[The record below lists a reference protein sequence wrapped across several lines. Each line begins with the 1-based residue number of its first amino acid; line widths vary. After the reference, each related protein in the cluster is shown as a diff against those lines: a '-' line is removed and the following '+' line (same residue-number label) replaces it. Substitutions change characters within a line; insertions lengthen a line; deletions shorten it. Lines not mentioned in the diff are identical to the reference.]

1 MKNFIPAERKVNL
14 EIRTGWCSVPAVD
27 VTAWELISKI
37 WLSRKLKENPTWGK
51 NFGENTFLQSVL
63 CWGRD
68 ILGSSNI
75 ITQVAVWVWKNHPCP
90 RSLNRNKGWVCLCL
104 SLPSTLSWYLLFLGS
119 HVNVVTFT
127 LSWLGKKEWQ
137 LTNLGSGLNLQLLFP
152 FSATSFPPVYLYFNA
167 TFSSSFV
174 QVKSCKRRKSD
185 CFIDNFQKV
194 LSFV

>member
-90 RSLNRNKGWVCLCL
+90 RSLNLNKGWVCLCL

-127 LSWLGKKEWQ
+127 LSWLGKKRMTAYKLRLWSKSPAPVSI
-137 LTNLGSGLNLQLLFP
+137 LSYIFPSSLF
-152 FSATSFPPVYLYFNA
+152 V
-167 TFSSSFV
+167 
-174 QVKSCKRRKSD
+174 
-185 CFIDNFQKV
+185 FQCYV
-194 LSFV
+194 